1 MCARL
6 VLFGVIIIRRP
17 AGKGLPLIELTMRTP
32 ILFPRFD
39 ATGRDTERALRLIRK
54 IEERYGLL
62 PVRANGDADGK
73 ADGKAAIP
81 QPAAA
86 QLSDEQMLVNEAL
99 VARIFQCERAETA
112 LRESQQSLHDLLIHQ
127 LQLKEE
133 ERKRV
138 SQEIHD
144 ALGQNLLALRLDV
157 ASLAEVA
164 GDSHPLLRSWVGSA
178 LDNIDSAIVTVRT
191 LIAALRPFEIEL
203 GLEAAIEHELSQFRR
218 TSGIASHLGMDRRV
232 RDLHLSDEQIVTIY
246 RALQECLSNILRHSR
261 ASRVDVILRALPAT
275 LTMVVSDN
283 GVGIQL
289 GSRGKP
295 DGYGLRAMR
304 ERIASLGG
312 KVSVKSVRSHGTSVS
327 VSLPLLLPDTAV
339 APERADKMT
348 T

>member
-1 MCARL
+1 
-6 VLFGVIIIRRP
+6 
-17 AGKGLPLIELTMRTP
+17 MRTP
-32 ILFPRFD
+32 TLSPRVD
-39 ATGRDTERALRLIRK
+39 AAGRDTERALRLIRK
-54 IEERYGLL
+54 IEQRYGLL
-62 PVRANGDADGK
+62 PATATGNADGK
-73 ADGKAAIP
+73 SDAEASMP
-81 QPAAA
+81 PPAAA

-99 VARIFQCERAETA
+99 VAKIFQCERAETA
-112 LRESQQSLHDLLIHQ
+112 LRQSQQSLHDLLIRQ

-157 ASLAEVA
+157 SSLAQLA
-164 GDSHPLLRSWVGSA
+164 GDSHPQLRSWVGSA
-178 LDNIDSAIVTVRT
+178 LDNIDGAIVTVRT

-203 GLEAAIEHELSQFRR
+203 GLEAAIEHELAQFRR
-218 TSGIASHLGMDRRV
+218 TSGIASHLGMDQRA
-232 RDLHLSDEQIVTIY
+232 RDLHLGDEQILAIY

-261 ASRVDVILRALPAT
+261 ATRVDVILRALPGT

-283 GVGIQL
+283 GVGIQR

-304 ERIASLGG
+304 ERLASLGG

-327 VSLPLLLPDTAV
+327 VSLPLLLPEAAADPA
-339 APERADKMT
+339 RSDKMT